1 MKLNSHQNF
10 VQVNK
15 LVLAHLAADRVPI
28 ASSGVRYSNIIV
40 ALSAPKICP
49 GRLASSSPTA
59 SLPPYHSHRS
69 PNSFYQCSHTYNPHN
84 FSALES
90 LRRKKS
96 MAYFR
101 TLWDPLQRL

>member
-1 MKLNSHQNF
+1 MQLNSHQNV

-28 ASSGVRYSNIIV
+28 ASSGVRYSNTIV

-69 PNSFYQCSHTYNPHN
+69 PNFFNTMLS
-84 FSALES
+84 
-90 LRRKKS
+90 
-96 MAYFR
+96 
-101 TLWDPLQRL
+101 